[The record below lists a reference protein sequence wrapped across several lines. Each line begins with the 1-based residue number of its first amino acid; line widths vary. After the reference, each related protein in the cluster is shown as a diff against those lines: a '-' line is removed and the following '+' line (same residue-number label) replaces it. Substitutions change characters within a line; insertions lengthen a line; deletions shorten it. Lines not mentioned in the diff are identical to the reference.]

1 MVIKLYNTQNTRG
14 RKLCRVCFALV
25 KSYDVADLKQ
35 RVSELKLALL
45 EDFDGDNIRNDE
57 VDDYGDG

>member
-1 MVIKLYNTQNTRG
+1 MSAPGIIP
-14 RKLCRVCFALV
+14 
-25 KSYDVADLKQ
+25 KQ
-35 RVSELKLALL
+35 TFLFLLFNRFSRRISELKLALL